1 VIHEYLAVFR
11 HLLSFHDPE
20 LSSHLDHIGFVPQL
34 YAISWFMTLFTREC
48 LSHGKFYFS
57 GSTAGVP
64 IGELDLTTS

>member
-1 VIHEYLAVFR
+1 MKALDIIAQCPFVVAPVCVFEWSCPLWGIAR
-11 HLLSFHDPE
+11 HL
-20 LSSHLDHIGFVPQL
+20 G
-34 YAISWFMTLFTREC
+34 EC